1 MLDRQRK
8 KLVKNIFLFLFQ
20 SAESPSELPE
30 PKLNVSHIETQNL
43 PSYSDIVEPLKQEI
57 NTLKTQL
64 FDAQA
69 QLAQLSLKKVEEAVE
84 KDNTLNI
91 DSPES
96 HIEIDCEQH
105 QICQHQTKPDIK
117 YSNIVPIHRASSK
130 NNTLES
136 APVAKVAERIKLRRA
151 ADGHQEVSPNELVN
165 SEISTAVAEH
175 IVGDILRQCDSQ
187 SERQAIDIEFRR
199 LNAKLEHARSQ
210 NSVLALNLSETKA
223 HCDR

>member
-1 MLDRQRK
+1 M
-8 KLVKNIFLFLFQ
+8 
-20 SAESPSELPE
+20 PE
-30 PKLNVSHIETQNL
+30 PRLNVSHIDAQNL
-43 PSYSDIVEPLKQEI
+43 PPYSEVVEPLKQEI
-57 NTLKTQL
+57 NTLRTQL

-69 QLAQLSLKKVEEAVE
+69 QLAQLSFKKIEE
-84 KDNTLNI
+84 DNTFHIKNI

-130 NNTLES
+130 NSTLE
-136 APVAKVAERIKLRRA
+136 AVPVAKIAERIKLRRA

-187 SERQAIDIEFRR
+187 SERHAIDMEFKR

-210 NSVLALNLSETKA
+210 NSVLALNLSETMA

>member
-1 MLDRQRK
+1 M
-8 KLVKNIFLFLFQ
+8 
-20 SAESPSELPE
+20 PE
-30 PKLNVSHIETQNL
+30 PRLNVSHIETQNL
-43 PSYSDIVEPLKQEI
+43 PPYSEIVEPLKQEI
-57 NTLKTQL
+57 NTLRTQL

-69 QLAQLSLKKVEEAVE
+69 QLAQLSLKEVVE
-84 KDNTLNI
+84 KDIKNL

-96 HIEIDCEQH
+96 HIEIDCDQH

-117 YSNIVPIHRASSK
+117 YSNIVPIHRASSR

-136 APVAKVAERIKLRRA
+136 AAPVSKIAERIKLRRA
-151 ADGHQEVSPNELVN
+151 TDQEVSPNELVN

-187 SERQAIDIEFRR
+187 SERQAIDVEFKR